1 MRMTRV
7 LMVLALGIVLGVG
20 GTMLYR
26 QLAAPGG
33 PSSGTPG
40 TDVSA
45 AAGAGPAADGA
56 ASAATGGGAAGGA
69 TSNAGSSNAPSSNA
83 PASAETALPVA
94 ASAEGEVRPVRSA
107 ALAFPVAGVVAE
119 RLVDVG
125 DEVEAGAPLLRLDS
139 SDEEA
144 RQRQAE
150 AALAAAQAQVG
161 VAQAAEKAAAQ
172 QVAAAD
178 AAVDVAKAQLDA
190 ADTAVR
196 QTLGEAEA
204 TVARAK
210 AQREAAA
217 AGVAQAEAAA
227 LQARAAQQQ
236 AGAAVTEAAAR
247 RDQAVAAR
255 DSAKLAVERRTLR
268 APFAGRVLGVNAE
281 VGEAVGSGGAPA
293 ASGAASSAAS
303 GAAGAGAVV
312 TLADTSAWL
321 VDTTNL
327 TERQVVGVRV
337 GAPVTVAVDALPGRT
352 FVGRVERVGGV
363 PKVVRGDVTYVATVR
378 IEPKNGDAADLAA
391 LRPGMTAVVGDLVR

>member
-20 GTMLYR
+20 GTIAYR
-26 QLAAPGG
+26 QIAAPGG
-33 PSSGTPG
+33 PSPGTPATAPDG
-40 TDVSA
+40 S
-45 AAGAGPAADGA
+45 AGAGARPVEGGAAPAATDGG
-56 ASAATGGGAAGGA
+56 TAAGGA
-69 TSNAGSSNAPSSNA
+69 SNAA
-83 PASAETALPVA
+83 PAAETALPVA

-107 ALAFPVAGVVAE
+107 DLAFPVAGVVAE

-125 DEVEAGAPLLRLDS
+125 DEIESGAPLLRLDS

-144 RQRQAE
+144 LLRQAE
-150 AALAAAQAQVG
+150 AALAASQAQVA
-161 VAQAAEKAAAQ
+161 VAQAAENASVQ
-172 QVAAAD
+172 QVGVAD
-178 AAVDVAKAQLDA
+178 AAVDVARAQLDA

-204 TVARAK
+204 TVARAE
-210 AQREAAA
+210 AQREAVA

-236 AGAAVTEAAAR
+236 AHAAVTEAGAR
-247 RDQAVAAR
+247 RDQALAAR
-255 DSAKLAVERRTLR
+255 DRARLAVDRRTLR
-268 APFAGRVLGVNAE
+268 APFAGRVMGVGAE

-293 ASGAASSAAS
+293 ASGAGSAAAS
-303 GAAGAGAVV
+303 GAAAGGAAV

-327 TERQVVGVRV
+327 TERQVVGVSV
-337 GAPVTVAVDALPGRT
+337 GAPVTVSVDALPGRT
-352 FVGRVERVGGV
+352 FAGRVERVGGV

-378 IEPKNGDAADLAA
+378 IEAKGGDATDLGR
-391 LRPGMTAVVGDLVR
+391 LRPGMTAVVGDLVP

>member
-20 GTMLYR
+20 GSIAYR
-26 QLAAPGG
+26 QIAIPGG
-33 PSSGTPG
+33 PASGTS
-40 TDVSA
+40 TAAQDVSA
-45 AAGAGPAADGA
+45 AAGPAPA
-56 ASAATGGGAAGGA
+56 GGGAAPAATDGGA
-69 TSNAGSSNAPSSNA
+69 AAGGTARALPATETS
-83 PASAETALPVA
+83 LPVA

-119 RLVDVG
+119 RLVEVG
-125 DEVEAGAPLLRLDS
+125 DQVEAGAPLLRLDS

-144 RQRQAE
+144 LLRQAE

-161 VAQAAEKAAAQ
+161 VAQAAGKAAVQ

-236 AGAAVTEAAAR
+236 AQAAVTEAGAR

-268 APFAGRVLGVNAE
+268 APFAGRVMGVNAE

-293 ASGAASSAAS
+293 ASGAASAAAS
-303 GAAGAGAVV
+303 GASPTGATV

-352 FVGRVERVGGV
+352 FAGRVERVGGV

-378 IEPKNGDAADLAA
+378 IAAKGGDAADLAE